1 MEELIHNIT
10 VWIQNF
16 VLNNNIFVS
25 LFIGSFIV
33 VLESIL
39 PFLPLAVFI
48 AINIIA
54 FGSTIGFILS
64 YISTIIGCTI
74 SFYMVRSLKKY
85 NNSEFIEKLITK
97 FESLKFSNLVIIT
110 AIPFTPA
117 FSINIAAGLSKMEY
131 KEFLC
136 ILVIS
141 KLSTIYFWGFI
152 GTTLLESITDV
163 VVISKILVLLLATF
177 ILSKL
182 VMKHFDIY

>member
-1 MEELIHNIT
+1 MEELIHSIT

-16 VLNNNIFVS
+16 VLNNNILIS

-33 VLESIL
+33 ILESIL

-54 FGSTIGFILS
+54 FGSVLGFILS

-74 SFYMVRSLKKY
+74 SFYLVRCLKKY
-85 NNSEFIEKLITK
+85 NNSEVIHKLIIK

-110 AIPFTPA
+110 AVPFTPA
-117 FSINIAAGLSKMEY
+117 FSINIAAGLSKMKY
-131 KEFLC
+131 KKFLSVL
-136 ILVIS
+136 IIA

-152 GTTLLESITDV
+152 GTTLIESITDI
-163 VVISKILVLLLATF
+163 VVISKILVLLLTTF
-177 ILSKL
+177 ILSK
-182 VMKHFDIY
+182 MIMRHFDIY